1 MFAVPKLTSL
11 VALVMAGLASFL
23 ASAWL
28 ERVAPSAS
36 VVLSV
41 RSLPSQAVDVEG
53 AQQPGQFRQASLH
66 RSFYIN
72 TREDR

>member
-11 VALVMAGLASFL
+11 VALVIAGLASFL

-36 VVLSV
+36 AVLSS
-41 RSLPSQAVDVEG
+41 RSLPSQAVEVEW
-53 AQQPGQFRQASLH
+53 AQQTGQFRQASLH
-66 RSFYIN
+66 RSFYMT
-72 TREDR
+72 TREEQ

>member
-36 VVLSV
+36 AVLS
-41 RSLPSQAVDVEG
+41 LHLAPSQAVEVEW
-53 AQQPGQFRQASLH
+53 AQQSGQFRQASLH
-66 RSFYIN
+66 RSFYI
-72 TREDR
+72 TTTEDR